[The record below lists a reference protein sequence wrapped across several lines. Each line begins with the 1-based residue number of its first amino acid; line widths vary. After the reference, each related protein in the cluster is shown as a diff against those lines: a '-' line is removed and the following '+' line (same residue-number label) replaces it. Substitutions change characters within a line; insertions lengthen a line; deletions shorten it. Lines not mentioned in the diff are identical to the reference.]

1 MFGDKTLKEIK
12 KITQEFF
19 QKAGFGAK
27 VSAER
32 KENEKISVKITT
44 EDPKILIGQGG
55 ETLMEIQRLIRA
67 MARRKLEDNF
77 YFDLDING
85 YKEKKEDYLK
95 ETARSLANEAALDQ
109 EEKIMPSMSS
119 YERRVVHLEL
129 AERSDVTTES
139 RGEERER
146 RVVIKPLG

>member
-12 KITQEFF
+12 KTTEEFF
-19 QKAGFGAK
+19 QKAGFEVGID
-27 VSAER
+27 AER
-32 KENEKISVKITT
+32 KENEKISIKITA
-44 EDPKILIGQGG
+44 EDPKTLIGQGG

-77 YFDLDING
+77 YLDLDING

-95 ETARSLANEAALDQ
+95 ETARSLADEASLDQ
-109 EEKIMPSMSS
+109 EEKTMPPMSS

-129 AERSDVTTES
+129 ADRSDVATES
-139 RGEERER
+139 RGEGRER
-146 RVVIKPLG
+146 RVVIIPKY